1 MAEDVCSRTVLEAG
15 LSHLLD
21 YLRDF
26 ACDEKVLGVY
36 KRYVED
42 TCIKDYIG
50 AYREMWEDERELE
63 NDL

>member
-1 MAEDVCSRTVLEAG
+1 MLEAG

-42 TCIKDYIG
+42 TCIKDYIE